1 MESSLSANSSLS
13 NQLEVELKQPP
24 LYFAAIHGTDSSSV
38 ELFRVLI
45 RYGANVRFKDL
56 NDQTVLFYVCKLGT
70 HFGIQGRNSVWSCCL
85 VTG

>member
-1 MESSLSANSSLS
+1 MERSLNADFSLA

-38 ELFRVLI
+38 ELFRLLI
-45 RYGANVRFKDL
+45 RSGANVRFKDL
-56 NDQTVLFYVCKLGT
+56 NDQTVLFYVCKLGNYL
-70 HFGIQGRNSVWSCCL
+70 GMQGRNSALSYCL